1 MSKHNNKRKTAGRNK
16 QSARNRGGNKAVG
29 NQTTENKAA
38 GNQTAENK
46 AAESQPPENQTDGN
60 IIKPDSE
67 IKCKKKKTG
76 NWKYIIFACIFLGI
90 VLICSIYKHTE
101 IVNDELS
108 RKVESEEINNIMK
121 SILSKD
127 DSSDLRVDILMQ
139 AIVLYTTQ
147 LEDYDKDNITA
158 GMSCIGFIG
167 LIITAV
173 GTVLA
178 TTNENNSSF
187 SNQAIAVVL
196 LFVPE
201 MFILFLYNFA
211 MANRRS
217 AIFRGYLMFLEEV
230 LNKELGVDYML
241 FNQQLIPKQ
250 LSSFSVNTQGPIVL
264 AVFLLIFMI
273 LFFGISYY
281 FAQRSENNIFFRV
294 YYGFFIALASI
305 CIFCSCWYGAY
316 LRTNGAVIDNAK
328 ATCEQNL
335 NNMTLIEVLDEAAE
349 PDNLTEQN

>member
-1 MSKHNNKRKTAGRNK
+1 MFVRSF
-16 QSARNRGGNKAVG
+16 
-29 NQTTENKAA
+29 
-38 GNQTAENK
+38 
-46 AAESQPPENQTDGN
+46 
-60 IIKPDSE
+60 
-67 IKCKKKKTG
+67 C
-76 NWKYIIFACIFLGI
+76 W
-90 VLICSIYKHTE
+90 HTE

-127 DSSDLRVDILMQ
+127 DSSGLRVDILMQ

-173 GTVLA
+173 GAVLA
-178 TTNENNSSF
+178 SSKEENSSF
-187 SNQAIAVVL
+187 SNQAIAIVL

-230 LNKELGVDYML
+230 LNKELGADYML

-250 LSSFSVNTQGPIVL
+250 LSSFSVNTNGPIVL
-264 AVFLLIFMI
+264 AVFIVVFMI
-273 LFFGISYY
+273 LFFGLSCY
-281 FAQRSENNIFFRV
+281 FAWRSESGTFFWT
-294 YYGFFIALASI
+294 YYVFFIIFAIS
-305 CIFCSCWYGAY
+305 CIICSCWYGAY

-328 ATCEQNL
+328 ATCEQYL
-335 NNMTLIEVLDEAAE
+335 NNMTLGGASDETIE
-349 PDNLTEQN
+349 